1 VLIII
6 KVICLELFT
15 ASKRAQL
22 EEQRFEELTG
32 RRQYPLA
39 SPSAGAR
46 NGALTN
52 SGASNQTDTASP
64 SVPENLTRSDDIQE
78 TAHRRRNNSNQ
89 SLSRETSKSPAS
101 RQSRSSSNAGSVS
114 NRSGLISENDSC
126 DDLDAAD
133 GPSSSPVAAAA
144 AASDSDGEE
153 IDEIT
158 EEKRRHRAIC
168 EEFFKYTSKPI
179 AVTAN
184 DEKYMQIVDDFTKS
198 NLTVVEVYKV
208 YNSTTLENFEIEAE
222 KLIRQNPGRYL
233 CFIAMLLV

>member
-1 VLIII
+1 M
-6 KVICLELFT
+6 T

-22 EEQRFEELTG
+22 EDQRYEELTG
-32 RRQYPLA
+32 RRQCSSA
-39 SPSAGAR
+39 TPSVGAR

-52 SGASNQTDTASP
+52 SGASNHTASP
-64 SVPENLTRSDDIQE
+64 FVPDNLTNSDDIQE
-78 TAHRRRNNSNQ
+78 TAHRRSNNNNQ

-133 GPSSSPVAAAA
+133 GPSSSHVAAAA
-144 AASDSDGEE
+144 AASDSDEEE
-153 IDEIT
+153 IDEIS
-158 EEKRRHRAIC
+158 EEKRRQRAIC
-168 EEFFKYTSKPI
+168 EEFYKYTSKPI
-179 AVTAN
+179 AVTAD

-198 NLTVVEVYKV
+198 NLTVVEVYRV

-222 KLIRQNPGRYL
+222 KLIRQNPGRFYL